1 MVTRHNGGSM
11 RTVTW
16 GFISGAILGASTIG
30 GASPRATIAQ
40 QPPARLVPNAQLD
53 SERAAAARAES
64 VSAVAS
70 TKYRAGAF
78 HRWFAGDGYRDLW
91 ATSVRVPVL
100 DLHKFSGGLHVLKE
114 GGGAQTKNLRL
125 ATSTGEEWVFRLV
138 DKGATGDPPELKD
151 TPINWL
157 FQDGVSEMNPGA
169 AQLTAPI
176 LTATGVLHPTA
187 VLMWMPDDPA
197 LGEFRRDFA
206 NKLGM
211 IEEFPNVPKAPGG
224 EVADKLER
232 AGASELAV
240 KGEKSE
246 KTEKAGK
253 DEKKAK
259 EAAGKI
265 VTDTLNAKADTVA
278 ADSTKKN
285 ADKKE
290 KEKEKGDGAERLG
303 FGGATK
309 IIDSPELL
317 KLINT
322 EAKERVDERAFL
334 MARLSDF
341 LVNDNDRGTADQ
353 WKWAR
358 LASGPKDEWEPIARD
373 RDHAFVSAT
382 GFENSIGRLMRV
394 SQVKFDGKIDI
405 PGLTF
410 PNYMDERLFA
420 GLEKPVWDS
429 VARELT
435 RRVTDSVIVAATLA
449 LPPEYRSIAPHTIAV
464 LKQRRDA
471 MPAAADE
478 YYSRLAARVEVH
490 GTDAA
495 DAATISRTPD
505 GPVNVR
511 LESGGKQYF
520 SRTFYPSETHE
531 ILVYLHG
538 GDDTAIVVGQSASSI
553 LVRVIGGNGNNKFV
567 DSSAVGGA
575 RHPTRFYDAGL
586 TSGFEDD
593 TLFERLPLER
603 RNGRLAQPVPNYGG
617 AFRGFVG
624 LSDDRTVGLD
634 PRIGVARYDYG
645 FMDRPYASM
654 LRLDAEYAAFWKGA
668 RVVFTADKRFES
680 SPFHTMFYGRMS
692 DLQFVNFHGFG
703 NATSDSTLP
712 DTYFQ
717 THQRQW
723 MANPSVGF
731 AFGSWTDITLGPV
744 LQHTTTDST
753 RSPLLTKDH
762 PNGFGNFTE
771 AGVLLDARYD
781 RHDDRSQPTVPTN
794 RVLVEAKGAY
804 YPSAM
809 DVRSAF
815 GEASLALGAALI
827 VPIPTHPILNVRAG
841 GKKLW
846 GDFPFFEA
854 ATLGGMETL
863 RFMDT
868 QRYAGDASLYGTSEL
883 LIPLAR
889 FKFLIPAQA
898 GIAGDAEAGRV
909 YFGGQSPSGWHSATA
924 EGIWVGRV
932 YGSQTLTLLRTTE
945 PGHQIQL
952 RLGLGF

>member
-1 MVTRHNGGSM
+1 M
-11 RTVTW
+11 RTLKW
-16 GFISGAILGASTIG
+16 SFISSALVGASMIGVASPSPTIG
-30 GASPRATIAQ
+30 Q
-40 QPPARLVPNAQLD
+40 QPSTRQIPNAQLD
-53 SERAAAARAES
+53 SERAAVARAQT

-70 TKYRAGAF
+70 TNYDAGAF

-91 ATSVRVPVL
+91 GTSVRVPVL
-100 DLHKFSGGLHVLKE
+100 DLHTFDGGLHPLKE
-114 GGGAQTKNLRL
+114 GGGAQTKNLHL
-125 ATSTGEEWVFRLV
+125 EASTGEEWVFRLV
-138 DKGATGDPPELKD
+138 DKGATGNLPELRS
-151 TPINWL
+151 TPVNWL
-157 FQDGVSEMNPGA
+157 FQDAVSEMNPGA
-169 AQLTAPI
+169 AMLTAPI
-176 LTATGVLHPTA
+176 LAATGVLHPTA
-187 VLMWMPDDPA
+187 VLIWMPDDPA

-211 IEEFPNVPKAPGG
+211 IEEFPNVPKGPA
-224 EVADKLER
+224 EVADKLGR
-232 AGASELAV
+232 AAELAV

-253 DEKKAK
+253 EEKKTR
-259 EAAGKI
+259 EAAGKV
-265 VTDTLNAKADTVA
+265 VTDTSNARADTVA
-278 ADSTKKN
+278 ADSTRKG

-290 KEKEKGDGAERLG
+290 KEKEKAEDGTERLG

-317 KLINT
+317 KSINAD
-322 EAKERVDERAFL
+322 AKEHVDERAFL

-341 LVNDNDRGTADQ
+341 LVNDNDRGTVDQ

-382 GFENSIGRLMRV
+382 GFENDIARLVRV
-394 SQVKFDGKIDI
+394 SQVKFDGRIDI

-429 VARELT
+429 VAREFT
-435 RRVTDSVIVAATLA
+435 KRVTDSVIVAATLA
-449 LPPEYRSIAPHTIAV
+449 LPPEYRSIAPRTIAV

-478 YYSRLAARVEVH
+478 YYHRLAARVEVH
-490 GTDAA
+490 GTDAP
-495 DAATISRTPD
+495 DVATIRRTPD
-505 GPVNVR
+505 GPVSVR

-538 GDDTAIVVGQSASSI
+538 GDDTAVVTGRSAASI
-553 LVRVIGGNGNNKFV
+553 LVRVIGGNGNNTFV
-567 DSSAVGGA
+567 DSSTVGGT

-603 RNGRLAQPVPNYGG
+603 RNGLLAQPVPNYGG
-617 AFRGFVG
+617 ALRGFVG

-654 LRLDAEYAAFWKGA
+654 LRLDAEYAPFWKGA
-668 RVVFTADKRFES
+668 RVAFTADRRFES
-680 SPFHTMFYGRMS
+680 SPFHMMFYGRMS
-692 DLQFVNFHGFG
+692 DLQVVNFHGFG
-703 NATSDSTLP
+703 NATPDSTLP

-723 MANPSVGF
+723 MANPSVGL
-731 AFGSWTDITLGPV
+731 AFGSWTDVTLGPV
-744 LQHTTTDST
+744 FQHVSTDST
-753 RSPLLTKDH
+753 RSPFLTSEH
-762 PNGFGNFTE
+762 PYGFGNFSE

-804 YPSAM
+804 YPAAM
-809 DVRSAF
+809 DVRSSF

-827 VPIPTHPILNVRAG
+827 VPLPTHPILNMRAG

-846 GDFPFFEA
+846 GDYPFFEA

-883 LIPLAR
+883 LVPLAH

-898 GIAGDAEAGRV
+898 GIVGDAEAGRV
-909 YFGGQSPSGWHSATA
+909 YFGGQSPGGWHTATA
-924 EGIWVGRV
+924 QGIWVGRV

-945 PGHQIQL
+945 PSHQIQL

>member
-1 MVTRHNGGSM
+1 M
-11 RTVTW
+11 RTLTSC
-16 GFISGAILGASTIG
+16 FISSAIVGASAMSVAGPRSAIG
-30 GASPRATIAQ
+30 Q
-40 QPPARLVPNAQLD
+40 QPSVRQVPNTQLD
-53 SERAAAARAES
+53 SGRAAAARAET

-91 ATSVRVPVL
+91 ATSIRVPVL
-100 DLHKFSGGLHVLKE
+100 DLHTFSGGLHTLKE
-114 GGGAQTKNLRL
+114 GGGAQTKNLHL
-125 ATSTGEEWVFRLV
+125 ETSTGEEWEFRLV
-138 DKGATGDPPELKD
+138 DKGATGDLPELKS

-169 AQLTAPI
+169 AELTAPI

-187 VLMWMPDDPA
+187 TLWWMPDDPA
-197 LGEFRRDFA
+197 LGKFRRDFA

-211 IEEFPNVPKAPGG
+211 MEEFPNVPKGPR
-224 EVADKLER
+224 EVADKELER
-232 AGASELAV
+232 ASANELAV
-240 KGEKSE
+240 KTEKGEKPE
-246 KTEKAGK
+246 KTGKEEKGEK
-253 DEKKAK
+253 KEKKAGG
-259 EAAGKI
+259 ELA
-265 VTDTLNAKADTVA
+265 TDDAD
-278 ADSTKKN
+278 
-285 ADKKE
+285 
-290 KEKEKGDGAERLG
+290 RLG

-322 EAKERVDERAFL
+322 DAREGVDERAFL

-341 LVNDNDRGTADQ
+341 LINDNDRGTADQ

-358 LASGPKDEWEPIARD
+358 LASGPKDQWEPIARD
-373 RDHAFVSAT
+373 RDHAFVSST
-382 GFENSIGRLMRV
+382 GFENDVARRVRV
-394 SQVKFDGKIDI
+394 SLVKFDGKVNVAA
-405 PGLTF
+405 LTQ
-410 PNYMDERLFA
+410 PNYIDERLFA

-429 VARELT
+429 VARELK

-449 LPPEYRSIAPHTIAV
+449 LPPEYRSIAPRTIEV
-464 LKQRRDA
+464 LKERRDA

-478 YYSRLAARVEVH
+478 YYSRLAARVEIH
-490 GTDAA
+490 GTDAP
-495 DAATISRTPD
+495 DLATIRRTSD

-511 LESGGKQYF
+511 LESGGRQYF

-538 GDDTAIVVGQSASSI
+538 GDDTAVVIGHAASSI
-553 LVRVIGGNGNNKFV
+553 LVRVIGGNGNNTLV
-567 DSSAVGGA
+567 DSSTVRGA
-575 RHPTRFYDAGL
+575 SQPTRFYDAGP

-603 RNGRLAQPVPNYGG
+603 RNGLLVQAVPNYGG
-617 AFRGFVG
+617 AVRGFAG
-624 LSDDRTVGLD
+624 LSDDRTVGLT
-634 PRIGVARYDYG
+634 PRLGLARYDYE

-654 LRLDAEYAAFWKGA
+654 LRLDAEYAPYWRGA
-668 RVVFTADKRFES
+668 RVAFTADRRFES
-680 SPFHTMFYGRMS
+680 SPFHATLYGRMS
-692 DLQFVNFHGFG
+692 DLQAVNFHGFG
-703 NATSDSTLP
+703 NATSDTLP
-712 DTYFQ
+712 DTFFE

-723 MANPSVGF
+723 MVNPSVGL

-744 LQHTTTDST
+744 LQHSTTDSS
-753 RSPLLTKDH
+753 RSPFLTQQH
-762 PNGFGNFTE
+762 PYGFGNFSE
-771 AGVLLDARYD
+771 AGILFDARYD
-781 RHDDRSQPTVPTN
+781 RQVDRSEPTVPTN

-804 YPSAM
+804 FPAAM
-809 DVRSAF
+809 DVHSSF
-815 GEASLALGAALI
+815 SEASLALGAALI

-854 ATLGGMETL
+854 ATLGGMQTL

-883 LIPLAR
+883 LIPLAH

-898 GIAGDAEAGRV
+898 GIAGDAESGRV
-909 YFGGQSPSGWHSATA
+909 YFGGQSPGGWHSATA

-932 YGSQTLTLLRTTE
+932 YGSETLTLLRTTE
-945 PGHQIQL
+945 PAHQIQL